1 MFDMLAEK
9 MMTLREARSILQD
22 TSRISPEA
30 IEAAQKVIDWF
41 YAEHPR
47 HKVCVACGSMRWEER
62 TGRSGDSVWCCVG
75 CHRSS
80 DLTQQQWFAEQA
92 PMRAKESRRNA
103 ALKRIVA
110 EEWEPLIAKAVEA
123 RADYIE
129 ALGDIAWLL
138 RNGAAPAND
147 ARGAQLLVE
156 TDTAPSRW
164 QAASL
169 AASGGRLAARIAA
182 LESGE

>member
-1 MFDMLAEK
+1 
-9 MMTLREARSILQD
+9 
-22 TSRISPEA
+22 
-30 IEAAQKVIDWF
+30 
-41 YAEHPR
+41 
-47 HKVCVACGSMRWEER
+47 
-62 TGRSGDSVWCCVG
+62 
-75 CHRSS
+75 
-80 DLTQQQWFAEQA
+80 
-92 PMRAKESRRNA
+92 MRAKESRRNA

-169 AASGGRLAARIAA
+169 AQRIHDASLRNRAEDGKVYPWRVGA
-182 LESGE
+182 